1 MYWHWQLR
9 CLGKV
14 GNISPAFFHFQ
25 WRIGRQFGRTR
36 RSDKCMK
43 PNKLAE
49 TDFWTWLLIA
59 LVAGIIGSIATI
71 MLVSMHW

>member
-1 MYWHWQLR
+1 
-9 CLGKV
+9 
-14 GNISPAFFHFQ
+14 
-25 WRIGRQFGRTR
+25 
-36 RSDKCMK
+36 MK